1 MSAHSDLAKEL
12 FQRGYNCSQAVLAA
26 FCDETG
32 LDFDT
37 AVKISSP
44 FGGGIGKLREVCGTV
59 TGMLMVIGM
68 KYGYTD
74 PKNKEAKTEHYELV
88 QNLAKQFE
96 KDNGSIVC
104 RELLGLSIKND
115 SPVPEDRNES
125 YYKKR
130 PCAELVEQ
138 AAKLLD
144 EYIQGNKME

>member
-130 PCAELVEQ
+130 HCAELVEQ